1 MKGDSMPDL
10 SKVTLESDR
19 LLMRPYKKQDAEQVW
34 PVLCRKEISAM
45 TLRIPYPCPREF
57 VEDWFDFIDEKRMQ
71 GIALEFGLFD
81 KTDGSYVGN
90 CGLADI
96 LRRHNQADVVYFI
109 APEKWGRGFA
119 TEALRAVAGYA
130 FETLHLERLSG
141 RCFADNASSRSV
153 MEKVGFIPEGV
164 LRHDIFRDG
173 AYRDVCC
180 LGLLSG
186 EWARQKSAGS
196 ADR

>member
-1 MKGDSMPDL
+1 MPDL
-10 SKVTLESDR
+10 SKVTLESER
-19 LLMRPYKKQDAEQVW
+19 LLMRPYKAKDAEQVW
-34 PVLCRKEISAM
+34 PVLCREEISAM
-45 TLRIPYPCPREF
+45 TLRIPHPCPREF

-71 GIALEFGLFD
+71 GIACEFGLFE
-81 KTDGSYVGN
+81 KADGSYVGN

-96 LRRHNQADVVYFI
+96 LHRHNQADVVYFI

-119 TEALRAVAGYA
+119 TEALREAVDYA
-130 FETLHLERLSG
+130 FDRLHLERISG
-141 RCFADNASSRSV
+141 RCFADNAPSRRV
-153 MEKVGFIPEGV
+153 MEKVGFVSEGV

-186 EWARQKSAGS
+186 EWEQLKNLQN